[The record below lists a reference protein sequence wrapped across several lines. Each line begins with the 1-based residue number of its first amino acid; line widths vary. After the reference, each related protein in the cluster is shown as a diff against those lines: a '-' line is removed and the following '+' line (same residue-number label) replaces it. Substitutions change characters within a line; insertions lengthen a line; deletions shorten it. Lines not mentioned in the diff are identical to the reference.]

1 MDLAADPAVDPNSR
15 QDNGSARANA
25 KAAPS
30 GMGYWRWLLFAA
42 MARLELREE
51 SYLRIPNAK
60 TKRQVVSVK
69 IP

>member
-1 MDLAADPAVDPNSR
+1 MDLAADPNGR
-15 QDNGSARANA
+15 QDNDSARANA
-25 KAAPS
+25 KAAPT

-42 MARLELREE
+42 IARVEVREE

>member
-1 MDLAADPAVDPNSR
+1 MDLAADPNGR

-25 KAAPS
+25 KAAPT

-42 MARLELREE
+42 MARLERREE
-51 SYLRIPNAK
+51 SYLRIPSAK
-60 TKRQVVSVK
+60 TTRHVVVVK